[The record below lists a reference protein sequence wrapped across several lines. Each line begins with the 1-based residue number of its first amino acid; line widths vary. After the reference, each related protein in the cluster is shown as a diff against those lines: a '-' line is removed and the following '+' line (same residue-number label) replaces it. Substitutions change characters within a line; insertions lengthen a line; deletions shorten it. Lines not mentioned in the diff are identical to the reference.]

1 MREAAAPS
9 ASTTA
14 PSSFS
19 STADDDYPS
28 LETLVTKE
36 TMVEGKCSWDQ
47 MIAAQHPDMPTKN
60 RRPWPQ
66 GKTYLRPDQKVG
78 QGGIAGPFERLQ
90 YYSKEEAWFAKK
102 KAAAKKVF
110 EDVSAE
116 ADFEYCR
123 KFFDAL
129 PYNMT
134 FTIGFDALGIFPKDE
149 KHCLCPLSSK
159 CAKWRKQFDLE
170 EILDDFSSDNCGKAF
185 QSSTPHGLMQHLQD
199 FSKKSAQGLH
209 HYVELYLRELYG
221 PPFCGKVGH
230 KGLYPPQSQESVE
243 AAAYEVKENHR

>member
-1 MREAAAPS
+1 MREAATPF

-19 STADDDYPS
+19 LEADYPS
-28 LETLVTKE
+28 LETLVTKK

-47 MIAAQHPDMPTKN
+47 MIAAQHPDMPTEMN
-60 RRPWPQ
+60 RPWPQ
-66 GKTYLRPDQKVG
+66 GKTYLRPNKKVEEHFPVLG
-78 QGGIAGPFERLQ
+78 RLQ
-90 YYSKEEAWFAKK
+90 YYSKGEAWFDEK

-116 ADFEYCR
+116 ADFDYCPKELR

-129 PYNMT
+129 PYNAT
-134 FTIGFDALGIFPKDE
+134 FTIGFDAIGIFPEDE
-149 KHCLCPLSSK
+149 KNCLCPFSNK

-170 EILDDFSSDNCGKAF
+170 EILDDFQRDNCGKTL
-185 QSSTPHGLMQHLQD
+185 QSSTPHGLMQHLQN
-199 FSKKSAQGLH
+199 FNKNKQGLH

-221 PPFCGKVGH
+221 PPFRGTVGH
-230 KGLYPPQSQESVE
+230 KGLYQPYTKENLK
-243 AAAYEVKENHR
+243 AAAYEVMENHL